1 MIGSQSPNPFLRR
14 ISDGDL
20 TLMLVIRSHR
30 TAEVV
35 RLAAATGHHAVMVD
49 LEHSTMSTDQAAQ
62 MCAVAADLGLTP
74 LVRVPEREY
83 GDVARL
89 LDGGAHGII
98 FPRIETANEAT
109 TASRAC
115 RFAPRGQRSAVSSVP
130 QLGMRPTKA
139 ADLARALDDLTI
151 VQMLIETPEAVAN
164 ADAIAAVD
172 GVDSLCI
179 GANDLTLELGIP
191 GAYSDPRFLEAV
203 AAVTEACRRHSKPL
217 QIGGVADLEIIAS
230 LVRAGASALM
240 ITGTDTDLLFSAAG
254 RRVSE
259 LSEWYGEVQRGTVGD
274 PK

>member
-1 MIGSQSPNPFLRR
+1 MISSESPNPFLRR

-20 TLMLVIRSHR
+20 TLMLGIRSHR

-35 RLAAATGHHAVMVD
+35 RLAASTGHHAVMVD

-83 GDVARL
+83 GDIGRL

-98 FPRIETANEAT
+98 FPRIETAEEAI

-115 RFAPRGQRSAVSSVP
+115 RFPPRGQRSAVSTVP
-130 QLGMRPTKA
+130 QMGMRPTRA
-139 ADLARALDDLTI
+139 ADLAPLLDELTI

-191 GAYSDPRFLEAV
+191 GSYSDPRFLDAV
-203 AAVTEACRRHSKPL
+203 ATVTEACRQHSKLL
-217 QIGGVADLEIIAS
+217 QIGGVADLEILAS
-230 LVRAGASALM
+230 LVQAGASPLM
-240 ITGTDTDLLFSAAG
+240 MTGTDSDLLFAAAS

-259 LSEWYGEVQRGTVGD
+259 LNQWYARIQQGTA
-274 PK
+274 

>member
-1 MIGSQSPNPFLRR
+1 MIGSESPNPFLRR
-14 ISDGDL
+14 VSRGDL

-49 LEHSTMSTDQAAQ
+49 LEHSTMSTDEAAQ
-62 MCAVAADLGLTP
+62 MCAVAADLGMTP

-83 GDVARL
+83 GDIGRL

-98 FPRIETANEAT
+98 FPRIETAEEAM

-115 RFAPRGQRSAVSSVP
+115 RFPPRGQRSAVSTVP
-130 QLGMRPTKA
+130 QLGMRPTKT
-139 ADLARALDDLTI
+139 ADLAAVLDELTI

-164 ADAIAAVD
+164 AAAIAALD

-179 GANDLTLELGIP
+179 GANDLTMELGIP
-191 GAYSDPRFLEAV
+191 GSYSDPRFLESV
-203 AAVTEACRRHSKPL
+203 AAVTEACRQHSKPL
-217 QIGGVADLEIIAS
+217 QIGGVADLAVIAS
-230 LVRAGASALM
+230 LMQAGVSALM
-240 ITGTDTDLLFSAAG
+240 ITGTDSDLLFAAAS

-259 LSEWYGEVQRGTVGD
+259 LNQWYARIQQGD
-274 PK
+274 P

>member
-1 MIGSQSPNPFLRR
+1 MTSTEAPKPFLRR

-35 RLAAATGHHAVMVD
+35 RLTAATGHHAVMVD
-49 LEHSTMSTDQAAQ
+49 LEHSTMSTDEAAQ

-83 GDVARL
+83 GDVGRL

-98 FPRIETANEAT
+98 FPRIETAEEAT
-109 TASRAC
+109 TLSRAC
-115 RFAPRGQRSAVSSVP
+115 RFAPRGQRSAVSAVP
-130 QLGMRPTKA
+130 QVGMRPTKA
-139 ADLARALDDLTI
+139 ADLAPLLDELTF
-151 VQMLIETPEAVAN
+151 VQMLIETPGAVAN
-164 ADAIAAVD
+164 AGAIAAVD

-191 GAYSDPRFLEAV
+191 GSYSNPRFLEAV
-203 AAVTEACRRHSKPL
+203 ATVTEACRQHSKPL
-217 QIGGVADLEIIAS
+217 QIGGVADLEILAS

-240 ITGTDTDLLFSAAG
+240 ITGTDTDLLFAG
-254 RRVSE
+254 ASNRVNA
-259 LSEWYGEVQRGTVGD
+259 LNQWHAGIQQ
-274 PK
+274 